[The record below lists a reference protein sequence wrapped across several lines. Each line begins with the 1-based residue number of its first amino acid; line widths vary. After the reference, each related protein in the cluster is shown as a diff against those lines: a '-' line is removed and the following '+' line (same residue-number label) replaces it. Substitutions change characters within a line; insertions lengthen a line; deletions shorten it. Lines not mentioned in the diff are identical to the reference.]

1 MDPEVLQ
8 NPSPGVSSTISMETS
23 ECSEPEMDSSIGD
36 MLGQFDIPEG
46 FDFDRVE
53 PDTEFINGIQG

>member
-1 MDPEVLQ
+1 
-8 NPSPGVSSTISMETS
+8 METS